1 MNSGGFWWPWIS
13 PSVSR
18 PSPGKSATKAAS
30 SGVEDILVALRTCG
44 IDVPGAT
51 HERITDRDGPDRLR
65 LWLPRAATATSAE
78 ELFDGS

>member
-1 MNSGGFWWPWIS
+1 MDLSICKSSISWEIRDEGG
-13 PSVSR
+13 VQR
-18 PSPGKSATKAAS
+18 
-30 SGVEDILVALRTCG
+30 GVEDILVALRTCG